1 MASRRGGLSLG
12 GHKKPANITP
22 KMTKMLSRRY
32 KKAWTLYK
40 FS

>member
-12 GHKKPANITP
+12 GQKPANITP
-22 KMTKMLSRRY
+22 KMTKTLSRRY